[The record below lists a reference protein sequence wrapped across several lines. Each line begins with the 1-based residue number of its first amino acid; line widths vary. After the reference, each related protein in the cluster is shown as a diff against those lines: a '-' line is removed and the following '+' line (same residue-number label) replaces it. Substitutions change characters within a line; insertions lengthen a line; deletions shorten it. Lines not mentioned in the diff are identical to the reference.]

1 MVRGYSANNALE
13 QGYWALRLVYFIGP
27 FVAGADKFLHWL
39 VDWNKYLSP
48 VFSGLLPM
56 QPATFMTFIVG
67 PVEMLVGL
75 MVLFGA
81 TRVGG
86 YLASLWLAGIVV
98 NLLSMGLLY
107 GDIALRDIGL
117 CLGAFALAKL
127 TEARM
132 AQRAVVRESDVTYR
146 DERLAA

>member
-1 MVRGYSANNALE
+1 MVRGYFANSALE

-27 FVAGADKFLHWL
+27 FVAGADKFVHWL

-48 VFSGLLPM
+48 VFAGLLPM
-56 QPATFMTFIVG
+56 GPGAFMTYIVG
-67 PVEMLVGL
+67 PVEMIVGL
-75 MVLFGA
+75 LVLFGV
-81 TRVGG
+81 TRIGG

-132 AQRAVVRESDVTYR
+132 AQRTVVTETDVVYR
-146 DERLAA
+146 DDRLAA